1 MYRAIELAKLGAG
14 KVSPNPMVGCVIVNE
29 GKIVGE
35 GFHKIYGGP
44 HAEVI
49 AISSVKDPSTI
60 KESDVYVSLE
70 PCSHHGKTP
79 PCTDLLI
86 KYKVKQV
93 YISCTD
99 PNPLVSWKGIQRLK
113 GAGID
118 VVEGIL
124 EEEGILV
131 NKRFFTFQ
139 NKKRPYVIL
148 KWAQT
153 ADNFIAR
160 ENFDSKWISNEYSRQ
175 LVHRWRVEEDAI
187 MVGANTAIHDNPRL
201 SARDWIGKDPIRIL
215 IDPNL
220 KVPKANHL
228 FDRTQKTIIYNHS
241 IDQSDEIID
250 FVKLEKSD
258 FLKSVFNDLHRRNIM
273 SVMVEGGAFLINK
286 IVTEN
291 LWDEARVFRCNK
303 TFGRG
308 IKTPDLI
315 DSYLVEKRNVF
326 DDELLFFKHI

>member
-1 MYRAIELAKLGAG
+1 MHRAIELAKLGAG

-29 GKIVGE
+29 GKIIGE
-35 GFHKIYGGP
+35 GFHQTYGEP
-44 HAEVI
+44 HAEVN
-49 AISSVKDPSTI
+49 ALNSVQDPDILKNSQ
-60 KESDVYVSLE
+60 VYVSLE

-86 KYKVKQV
+86 KNKVKQV
-93 YISCTD
+93 FISCTD
-99 PNPLVSWKGIQRLK
+99 PNPLVSGKGIQKLK
-113 GAGID
+113 GAGVE

-124 EEEGILV
+124 EEEGSLA

-139 NKKRPYVIL
+139 IKKRPYVIL

-187 MVGANTAIHDNPRL
+187 MVGANTAMHDNPRL

-215 IDPNL
+215 IDPHH
-220 KVPKANHL
+220 KVPKSSHL

-241 IDQSDEIID
+241 IDQSDKIID

-258 FLKSVFNDLHRRNIM
+258 FLKSVFNDLYRRNII

-286 IVTEN
+286 IVSEN
-291 LWDEARVFRCNK
+291 LWDEARVFRCNE

-308 IKTPDLI
+308 IKAPDLI
-315 DSYLVEKRNVF
+315 DSNLVEKRNIF